1 MALWAISLCDPR
13 CGAVLPF
20 GTGPLGALRAPAD
33 RAGLGFHAADPELG
47 TVACPDS
54 RCAAR
59 VTPHVLKTL
68 SRENPV
74 DRRTAARRVNDL
86 R

>member
-1 MALWAISLCDPR
+1 VALWAISLCAPR
-13 CGAVLPF
+13 WRFAVRHWA
-20 GTGPLGALRAPAD
+20 GRGALRAPAD

-59 VTPHVLKTL
+59 VTLHVLKTL
-68 SRENPV
+68 
-74 DRRTAARRVNDL
+74 TL
-86 R
+86 RYALSL